1 MILKMTEYEQFEGG
15 GIENGLWI
23 KKTLEKKLLLEI
35 WNR

>member
-1 MILKMTEYEQFEGG
+1 MNSFEGG
-15 GIENGLWI
+15 GIENGIWI